1 MSNLVYKTNFF
12 KLLRHSE
19 GVSYHDGPSNRSK
32 VIREDT
38 DFLDSNVYKIN
49 STGTSMFIRY
59 YSAIEQPRVYGFLLS
74 FHCIPTASTV
84 LKSEMYKDIDSSDQ
98 DCFIEDNTIEPRS
111 TMQSRSWR
119 IPGSGNRHYKK
130 MPDSRVDFD
139 RLPHAASLKKGDY
152 QVHKKFQNKNN
163 WDFRYNLLLK

>member
-1 MSNLVYKTNFF
+1 MFIKRTFL
-12 KLLRHSE
+12 KLIRHSE

-74 FHCIPTASTV
+74 FHCIPSASTV
-84 LKSEMYKDIDSSDQ
+84 LKSKMYEAIDHSDQ
-98 DCFIEDNTIEPRS
+98 DCFIEDNVIEPRS
-111 TMQSRSWR
+111 TKQSRSWR
-119 IPGSGNRHYKK
+119 IPGSGDRHYRKI
-130 MPDSRVDFD
+130 PDHRDDFD
-139 RLPHAASLKKGDY
+139 KLLHAASLKKGDY
-152 QVHKKFQNKNN
+152 KVNKRFKNKGN
-163 WDFRYNLLLK
+163 LHNLDFR